1 MQVVGE
7 HYRNVQIKNLCS
19 TMLDGDNNDS
29 LNLPGYY
36 GWYWWE

>member
-19 TMLDGDNNDS
+19 TMLDEDNKYS